1 MKTSNKRLLATFAL
15 VAATLCVSSTE
26 AGRAGNPT
34 SQTARKSVRIKL
46 AVPASFDLDTRDG
59 TIVGLTTVAKDGT
72 RKALKQQ
79 SRPTCATSCPAGQKL
94 SCWEDE
100 EQLMSIC
107 VCGGGGSPDDF
118 RYWLSNY
125 GGDF

>member
-15 VAATLCVSSTE
+15 VGATLCVSSTD
-26 AGRAGNPT
+26 AGRAGNPA
-34 SQTARKSVRIKL
+34 SQTARKTVRINL

-79 SRPTCATSCPAGQKL
+79 SRPTCATGCPAGQKL

-107 VCGGGGSPDDF
+107 VCAGGGSPDDLSF
-118 RYWLSNY
+118 WLHNSSGN
-125 GGDF
+125 F